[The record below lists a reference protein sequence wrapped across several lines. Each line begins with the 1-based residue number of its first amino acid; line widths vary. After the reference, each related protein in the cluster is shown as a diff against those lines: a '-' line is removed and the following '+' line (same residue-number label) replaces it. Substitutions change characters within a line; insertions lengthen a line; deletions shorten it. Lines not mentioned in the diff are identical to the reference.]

1 MHALPIHAQGTAP
14 RGAYPGASPLRFA
27 CPDDARDGTVLWLL
41 KRNCSF
47 SPKQL
52 TAVFASL
59 ALVSLVFAG
68 VLWAQGA
75 LLVVPFAGLEIAALA
90 AALVA
95 YARHAADRERLV
107 LRPGRLTV
115 ECTLGRSV
123 ERAEFEPSWVRV
135 EPARGD
141 HSLIELSGQGQRIE
155 VGRFVRPEQRRALA
169 DELRFA
175 LRRVRPASATGP
187 VAMDAA
193 DDPQDTTT
201 SA

>member
-1 MHALPIHAQGTAP
+1 MLIAFSVAPSGT
-14 RGAYPGASPLRFA
+14 GAA
-27 CPDDARDGTVLWLL
+27 DGSVHWLL

-52 TAVFASL
+52 SGVFGSL
-59 ALVSLVFAG
+59 ALLSLVVAG
-68 VLWAQGA
+68 VLWSQGA
-75 LLVVPFAGLEIAALA
+75 LLVVPFAGLEIAALG

-95 YARHAADRERLV
+95 YARHAADREQLV
-107 LRPGRLTV
+107 LQAGRLTV
-115 ECTLGRSV
+115 ECTVGCTV

-135 EPARGD
+135 EPTAGER
-141 HSLIELSGQGQRIE
+141 SLIELSGQGQRIA

-175 LRRVRPASATGP
+175 LRRVRPIGAAAT
-187 VAMDAA
+187 
-193 DDPQDTTT
+193 QDTTT